1 MSLQLEFTGAGWFEN
16 SEGVHLTLAL
26 KPNFRAA
33 AKQFCQEVQDCP
45 GKDYTAVLK
54 RYRPRSLDANAYF
67 WVLCDQLAEKTRIPK
82 EDIYRSL
89 VREIGGNC
97 ETVCVLDK
105 AADKLRRGLEH
116 NGLGWVTEILPS
128 KIAGCVNV
136 VLYYGSSTYDS
147 AQMSRLIDLVVQ
159 ECQAQGIETKTPE
172 ELALLKEDWA

>member
-1 MSLQLEFTGAGWFEN
+1 M
-16 SEGVHLTLAL
+16 
-26 KPNFRAA
+26 
-33 AKQFCQEVQDCP
+33 
-45 GKDYTAVLK
+45 
-54 RYRPRSLDANAYF
+54 
-67 WVLCDQLAEKTRIPK
+67 LCDQLAEKTRIPK

-97 ETVCVLDK
+97 ETVGVLDK
-105 AADKLRRGLEH
+105 AADKLRRGWEH

-147 AQMSRLIDLVVQ
+147 AQMARLIDLVVQ